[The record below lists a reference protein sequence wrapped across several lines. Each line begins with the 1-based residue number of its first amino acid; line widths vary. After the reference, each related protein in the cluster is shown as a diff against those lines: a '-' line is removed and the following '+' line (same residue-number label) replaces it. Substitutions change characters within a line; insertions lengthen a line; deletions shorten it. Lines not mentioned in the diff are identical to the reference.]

1 MEKKLYKWQEECLN
15 RWQQSGC
22 RGMVQAVT
30 GSGKTLLALTAAD
43 RLLKNVD
50 PDLKVKIVVPTGAL
64 MQQWNRAV
72 REFLSESRKR
82 REGSQVSSFT
92 EQIDGTGSSTEH
104 MSGTGSFTEH
114 ASGTGN
120 RRVRIGLRGGGYK
133 DPADRQYMIY
143 VINSARYEL
152 ARQILAELK
161 QGESIFLIA
170 DECHHYDSGE
180 NSLIFEFLPF
190 IEPYRERYFTL
201 GLSATLPSGR
211 SRQTLTAALGRRI
224 YSYGM
229 EEASRFGTVCRYDVF
244 HIRLSFQGDE
254 RAEYEELS
262 DKMTHLYG
270 TLVKAHPMLKKMD
283 IKQQFELLR
292 NLCGSKDKKIA
303 DAASGYLKLSYK
315 RKSLVCL
322 AADRIACAWDLVQRL
337 DEQEKILIF
346 GERIRQAEK
355 LYKLLQEQYPG
366 RVGRYHSE
374 MGAQANKNALERFR
388 TGQIRILIACKAM
401 DEGVDVP
408 DASIGI
414 ILSGTATRRQRI
426 QRLGRILRLNEGK
439 DRASLYYLHI
449 EETSEDVC
457 FLPDGRENTMIELEY
472 DSDWRRFFQPDYDEA
487 ATKVLDH
494 MEKAGASEE
503 QIKEAE
509 HCLNLGIV
517 RADWKRGTDYVKER
531 IRTAASTRER
541 NYWVCMERLRL
552 SINREGNK

>member
-15 RWQQSGC
+15 RWQSNGC

-43 RLLKNVD
+43 WLCNHAD
-50 PDLKVKIVVPTGAL
+50 PDMKVKIVVPTGAL

-72 REFLSESRKR
+72 KEYLSESRKNQEDCR
-82 REGSQVSSFT
+82 IISCPEN
-92 EQIDGTGSSTEH
+92 IPGTGS
-104 MSGTGSFTEH
+104 
-114 ASGTGN
+114 
-120 RRVRIGLRGGGYK
+120 RRNRIGLRGGGYK
-133 DPADRQYMIY
+133 DPCDCQYMIY

-190 IEPYRERYFTL
+190 IEPYGDRYFSL
-201 GLSATLPSGR
+201 GLSATLPQGQSC
-211 SRQTLTAALGRRI
+211 QFLTSALGRRI

-229 EEASRFGTVCRYDVF
+229 EEASRWGTVCRYDVF
-244 HIRLSFQGDE
+244 HIRLSFRGDE
-254 RAEYEELS
+254 RAEYEELT
-262 DKMTHLYG
+262 DKMTLLYG
-270 TLVKAHPMLKKMD
+270 TLVSARPLLKKMD
-283 IKQQFELLR
+283 VKQQFELLR
-292 NLCGSKDKKIA
+292 NLCSSKDEKIA
-303 DAASGYLKLSYK
+303 DAASAYLKLSYK

-322 AADRIACAWDLVQRL
+322 ASDRTACAWDLVQRL
-337 DEQEKILIF
+337 DEHEKILIF
-346 GERIRQAEK
+346 GERIAQAEK

-366 RVGRYHSE
+366 RVGRYHSQ

-414 ILSGTATRRQRI
+414 ILSGTAARRQRI
-426 QRLGRILRLNEGK
+426 QRLGRILRINEGK

-449 EETSEDVC
+449 EETSEDAC
-457 FLPDGRENTMIELEY
+457 FLPDGRENTMIELEF
-472 DSDWRRFFQPDYDEA
+472 DSDWMRFFQPVYDEA
-487 ATKVLDH
+487 AAAILGH
-494 MEKAGASEE
+494 MEMAGASRE

-517 RADWKRGTDYVKER
+517 RADWKRGMDYVEEQ
-531 IRTAASTRER
+531 IRQAGSTRER
-541 NYWVCMERLRL
+541 NYWVCMKRIVTVCSGLEL
-552 SINREGNK
+552 